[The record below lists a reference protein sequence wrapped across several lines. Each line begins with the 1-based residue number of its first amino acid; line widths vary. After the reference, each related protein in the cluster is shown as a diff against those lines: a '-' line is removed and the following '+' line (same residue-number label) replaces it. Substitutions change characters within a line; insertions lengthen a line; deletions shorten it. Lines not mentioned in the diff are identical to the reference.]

1 MVGLMSLLLLAAAAQ
16 PEASQAEPSPCD
28 VPAPEDARP
37 YTLCLAETWFNE
49 AEAALNAQWQIT
61 LAHTRTHGG
70 AGAEQRLREE
80 QRQWLRSR
88 DRECAAFA
96 RSTPVTQTSRNELS
110 CAAQIDERRTAYLR
124 RLVTRL
130 RSATR

>member
-1 MVGLMSLLLLAAAAQ
+1 MVGLMSLLLLAASAQ
-16 PEASQAEPSPCD
+16 PEAIQPDPSPCD
-28 VPAPEDARP
+28 NPAPEDARP

-49 AEAALNAQWQIT
+49 AEATLNTQWQIT

-70 AGAEQRLREE
+70 AGAERRLRKE
-80 QRQWLRSR
+80 QRQWLHDR

-110 CAAQIDERRTAYLR
+110 CSAQIDERRTTYLR
-124 RLVTRL
+124 RLVQRK
-130 RSATR
+130 